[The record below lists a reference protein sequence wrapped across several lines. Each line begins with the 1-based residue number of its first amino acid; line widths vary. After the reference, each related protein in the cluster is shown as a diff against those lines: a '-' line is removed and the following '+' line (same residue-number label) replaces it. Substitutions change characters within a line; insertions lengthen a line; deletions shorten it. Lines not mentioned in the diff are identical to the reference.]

1 MNQNLQMRDPAGN
14 AERYQALLSAAAR
27 NEAEWQAEYASLTP
41 AVQVNARASRFSN
54 DQEYVRIAYCAGVP
68 LDALST
74 LLRERSARM
83 LDDAAFVRDS
93 EPGETVRPLFGIR
106 RHSFSFLGLAL
117 LLVPETE
124 ILARL
129 RELTT
134 DDKKLQSYLFDLLL
148 HAFAPQHPVAKKYQ
162 VEKFQ
167 KVWLDPVVRVLALPP
182 PQRAAAMA
190 KHMQNWP
197 RLLKPHGWKP
207 NLDTTPGNDSLFSHF
222 AFEVALAV
230 AAYDIDDSSFRSH
243 PYYPHDLVDYYRAH
257 IRGTR
262 DGWRSEGVGAGI
274 AVLAPAAPPKADL
287 AKSKRKGLARWI
299 ELAADGDDE
308 ATDAALDVIGKPKKI
323 KDLDALLAA
332 LLEQDIAVHA
342 DIKDDSTLEAQISS
356 LGEARGLGPFDAP
369 PQPPQGPARCS
380 ALLDAWKPWAAA
392 RGYAVYGIDLQ
403 DDAWHAI
410 LVRHDYQQEL
420 QQLSTELAIPL
431 LP

>member
-1 MNQNLQMRDPAGN
+1 MTAYPHMRDPAGN
-14 AERYQALLSAAAR
+14 AASYDEYFLIETILEGKFKENFPGLELSGKLHRLGHRYRDDQEFVRYQYCCGVGFDEIAA
-27 NEAEWQAEYASLTP
+27 
-41 AVQVNARASRFSN
+41 
-54 DQEYVRIAYCAGVP
+54 
-68 LDALST
+68 T
-74 LLRERSARM
+74 LRQRTARM
-83 LDDAAFVRDS
+83 QEDAAFLRANGIGDA
-93 EPGETVRPLFGIR
+93 RPLSGTDR
-106 RHSFSFLGLAL
+106 RSFAYLAL
-117 LLVPETE
+117 AMLLIPEPE
-124 ILARL
+124 IVIHANDMAAIVNS
-129 RELTT
+129 E
-134 DDKKLQSYLFDLLL
+134 QSYLFDLLL
-148 HAFAPQHPVAKKYQ
+148 RAFSPAHPVAKKYQ
-162 VEKFQ
+162 VDKFQ
-167 KVWLDPVVRVLALPP
+167 KDWLDPVVRTLALAPQ
-182 PQRAAAMA
+182 QRAAAMA
-190 KHMQNWP
+190 KHMRNWT
-197 RLLKPHGWKP
+197 RLMKPKGWKP
-207 NLDTTPGNDSLFSHF
+207 NLDTAPGKDNLFADF

-230 AAYDIDDSSFRSH
+230 AAYDIDDSSFRDH
-243 PYYPHDLVDYYRAH
+243 PYYPRDLVDYYRAH
-257 IRGTR
+257 IRGSR
-262 DGWRSEGVGAGI
+262 DSWRGEGVGASI

-332 LLEQDIAVHA
+332 LSEQDIAVHA